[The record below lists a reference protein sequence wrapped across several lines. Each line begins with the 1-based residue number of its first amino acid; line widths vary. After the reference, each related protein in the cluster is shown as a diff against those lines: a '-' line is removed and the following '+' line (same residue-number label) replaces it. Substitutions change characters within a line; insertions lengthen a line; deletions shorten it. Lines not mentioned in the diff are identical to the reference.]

1 MATDYWSKEEG
12 AIFDACSYILPCS
25 AAGAITL
32 GAAITSTTTQTDGA
46 IEVTAATGLGDGF
59 AVACK
64 AATADGDVI
73 PVLFYGVYKMAQSGT
88 GNDILMGEF
97 VMNSITTTVASV
109 SDVGTYTIANLKV
122 VKGSS
127 YILGMALQKS
137 AAAADDI
144 LILVG
149 KCA

>member
-12 AIFDACSYILPCS
+12 AIFDACSYILPCRAS
-25 AAGAITL
+25 TAITL
-32 GAAITSTTTQTDGA
+32 GSVVTATTTQTDGA
-46 IEVTAATGLGDGF
+46 IEIAPSTELGDGF

-64 AATADGDVI
+64 AATADNDII
-73 PVLFYGVYKMAQSGT
+73 PVLFYGVYKMAQSGA

-109 SDVGTYTIANLKV
+109 NDVGTFTIANLKV
-122 VKGSS
+122 VKGTS

-137 AAAADDI
+137 AAAADEI